1 MIHEDGEIEA
11 KFEQIIDDYR
21 ENHSEDFEDI
31 YWGLNKPCQIEIFSM
46 FNPIKFSLLFLS
58 HDEKRNDKQI
68 IIHQTENGS
77 DFIDNLEE
85 KLEAPRWRQV
95 VEDEIVHSTVDQATK
110 TQFEVSTRG
119 DLLINSFQNHLMDNG
134 SNHLFSDQFGTK
146 SAYQLGEE
154 MWCYFIYGDII
165 ECDTED
171 IFMFSLL
178 GSIGEDDGNGETE
191 QQDQDESE
199 DNVDSDSDSAESNN
213 ETESSH
219 NESIPEKRQM
229 GVYGTFFYEPVWVG
243 DIPDPDFRDRILGQ
257 MSYDRDT
264 VMKSE
269 FDNSTVRVTQDGL
282 VIADNVSDKNEALE
296 IINTVFGASIFHGYT
311 FQAAT
316 QNDLVEVEIEDGE
329 ISNILGSPDLPRKI
343 SNISQNT
350 QYKVHH
356 STDYHEERKIIDI
369 AEMESILDYAQTIH
383 SEEKLGERTH
393 LALQAYTHYQNGEY
407 TQAFLLSWIS
417 VEQHINSYV
426 YDHLTNSINI
436 SNNRANDIINS
447 SNWSA
452 SNKIEI
458 LEIANGINK
467 NRYDEINEFRKKRNR
482 VVHDMESVSESFA
495 KRILSLT
502 FSLLRNNV
510 DDDRINNKWS
520 LFE

>member
-1 MIHEDGEIEA
+1 
-11 KFEQIIDDYR
+11 
-21 ENHSEDFEDI
+21 
-31 YWGLNKPCQIEIFSM
+31 M

-58 HDEKRNDKQI
+58 HDSKRDDREI
-68 IIHQTENGS
+68 IVHQTKNGS
-77 DFIDNLEE
+77 DFIDTLKE

-95 VEDEIVHSTVDQATK
+95 VENEIVHSTVDQATK

-119 DLLINSFQNHLMDNG
+119 DLLINVFQNHLTDNG

-146 SAYQLGEE
+146 SAYQLGDE

-165 ECDTED
+165 ECDSED
-171 IFMFSLL
+171 IFIFSLL
-178 GSIGEDDGNGETE
+178 NSISDEDDSDETE
-191 QQDQDESE
+191 QQDQDGSDE
-199 DNVDSDSDSAESNN
+199 DVDSDSDSAGSEDEKESM
-213 ETESSH
+213 S
-219 NESIPEKRQM
+219 EKRQM

-264 VMKSE
+264 VMKRD
-269 FDNSTVRVTQDGL
+269 FDDSTVRVTQDGL
-282 VIADNVSDKNEALE
+282 VIADNVTDKNEALE

-316 QNDLVEVEIEDGE
+316 QNDLVEVEIEDRE

-356 STDYHEERKIIDI
+356 STDYHEEREIIDI

-383 SEEKLGERTH
+383 SEEKLGKRTH

-436 SNNRANDIINS
+436 SNNRADDIISS

-467 NRYDEINEFRKKRNR
+467 SRYDEINEFRKKRNR

-495 KRILSLT
+495 KRILGLT